1 MVDHQTIQ
9 PHLDRIQ
16 SCTVKHKAS
25 KNKKVEASMSNFVEL
40 VQTLLE
46 DPAKREHF
54 FQYGTKYDTALQI
67 LQWEFFSRLKELLPV
82 PSFTQECVQSVSDP
96 EHLETL
102 LQHQRQLG
110 HLNRNHLFYD
120 SDTIL
125 STLSLT
131 SLVNFKQTSMED
143 RGRDTR
149 KKEQEGGE
157 EWRPKI
163 SYDETNK
170 ETDECAER
178 LEEAGEPSSGQ
189 QKPGSSLQA
198 RPVAVDGKDIWSRV
212 HYIRLWTIH
221 DTCRKKWRLAR
232 DRHVRA
238 LKKSKD
244 MPEGVPRPGILS
256 WLTIF
261 IKHRQTNPNFPEISA
276 NRVESPNSK
285 LDQTPM
291 FSDQA
296 GPRLPL
302 SSFRLLVPPLRLMSA
317 FMWQVAQERNVMQYG
332 KLEEFVTLVTEM
344 VPELLSSR
352 QRTQL
357 ILGLRARSCFA
368 MKTHRNPRPS
378 NFIWTESELLQY
390 MLCTWMYVTF
400 SVKSSL
406 DASQS
411 RNELEASESN
421 FVELV
426 KTLLEDPSEKKHFF
440 QVVFPIRYGPRYD
453 TALQILVW
461 EFLSR
466 LEELLPV
473 PDLTETASSLSI
485 APSDLEEF
493 WHSVSDPEHM
503 KTLLQHHRHLGH
515 LSKNKFSNQVADN
528 ILSTLSIPQIHGLKS
543 SLDGHE
549 GMKGCTEG
557 WKINSEE
564 DQEEGVELHCE
575 NNLEEDDDD
584 GSERNEDPERGLKDE
599 DDANWTSPLSE
610 PEDSDEL
617 ASDMPSQVFSCP
629 QCPFSHREMVDLH
642 QHIRKEHLTEEDSRS
657 LDSGGAENSLPSRER
672 PYRCKPCGKAFS
684 TSCALTSHKRWHS
697 NERPFTCSLCSKG
710 FAETSGLKRH
720 MFIHTEEKPHYCH
733 TCGKGFS
740 QLSNMR
746 IHLKTHK
753 K

>member
-1 MVDHQTIQ
+1 MAESFEERLVKAVKEHT
-9 PHLDRIQ
+9 HL
-16 SCTVKHKAS
+16 
-25 KNKKVEASMSNFVEL
+25 
-40 VQTLLE
+40 
-46 DPAKREHF
+46 
-54 FQYGTKYDTALQI
+54 YDTSIRLHFDKEALEHSWREI
-67 LQWEFFSRLKELLPV
+67 ATYLN
-82 PSFTQECVQSVSDP
+82 SDP
-96 EHLETL
+96 
-102 LQHQRQLG
+102 
-110 HLNRNHLFYD
+110 
-120 SDTIL
+120 
-125 STLSLT
+125 
-131 SLVNFKQTSMED
+131 
-143 RGRDTR
+143 
-149 KKEQEGGE
+149 
-157 EWRPKI
+157 
-163 SYDETNK
+163 
-170 ETDECAER
+170 
-178 LEEAGEPSSGQ
+178 
-189 QKPGSSLQA
+189 
-198 RPVAVDGKDIWSRV
+198 
-212 HYIRLWTIH
+212 

-276 NRVESPNSK
+276 DRVESLNSK

-296 GPRLPL
+296 GPRFPL

-357 ILGLRARSCFA
+357 ILGLRARMVLELF
-368 MKTHRNPRPS
+368 RNENPPEPQTIQLHLDRIRTS
-378 NFIWTESELLQY
+378 
-390 MLCTWMYVTF
+390 
-400 SVKSSL
+400 SVHAVHE
-406 DASQS
+406 DSQS

-473 PDLTETASSLSI
+473 PDLTETASCLSI

-493 WHSVSDPEHM
+493 WHSVSDPEHL
-503 KTLLQHHRHLGH
+503 KTLLQHHRHLGY

-549 GMKGCTEG
+549 GMKGSTEG

-564 DQEEGVELHCE
+564 DQEEGGELLCE
-575 NNLEEDDDD
+575 NNLEEDDDDDDD

-610 PEDSDEL
+610 PEDSDEP

-657 LDSGGAENSLPSRER
+657 LDSGGAENSLPSSETVKSSSAKRINKNT
-672 PYRCKPCGKAFS
+672 CKQ
-684 TSCALTSHKRWHS
+684 
-697 NERPFTCSLCSKG
+697 
-710 FAETSGLKRH
+710 
-720 MFIHTEEKPHYCH
+720 
-733 TCGKGFS
+733 CGKGFRCTTDLKRHQS
-740 QLSNMR
+740 
-746 IHLKTHK
+746 IHTT
-753 K
+753 

>member
-1 MVDHQTIQ
+1 MAESFEERLVKAVKEHT
-9 PHLDRIQ
+9 HL
-16 SCTVKHKAS
+16 
-25 KNKKVEASMSNFVEL
+25 
-40 VQTLLE
+40 
-46 DPAKREHF
+46 
-54 FQYGTKYDTALQI
+54 YDTSMRLHFDKEALEHSWREI
-67 LQWEFFSRLKELLPV
+67 ATYLN
-82 PSFTQECVQSVSDP
+82 SDP
-96 EHLETL
+96 
-102 LQHQRQLG
+102 
-110 HLNRNHLFYD
+110 
-120 SDTIL
+120 
-125 STLSLT
+125 
-131 SLVNFKQTSMED
+131 
-143 RGRDTR
+143 
-149 KKEQEGGE
+149 
-157 EWRPKI
+157 
-163 SYDETNK
+163 
-170 ETDECAER
+170 
-178 LEEAGEPSSGQ
+178 
-189 QKPGSSLQA
+189 
-198 RPVAVDGKDIWSRV
+198 
-212 HYIRLWTIH
+212 

-232 DRHVRA
+232 DRH
-238 LKKSKD
+238 
-244 MPEGVPRPGILS
+244 
-256 WLTIF
+256 
-261 IKHRQTNPNFPEISA
+261 ISA
-276 NRVESPNSK
+276 DRVESPNDN
-285 LDQTPM
+285 LDQTPL

-296 GPRLPL
+296 GPLFPL

-317 FMWQVAQERNVMQYG
+317 FMWQVAQERNVMHYG

-357 ILGLRARSCFA
+357 ILGLRARMVLELFRNENPPDPQTIQLNLDRI
-368 MKTHRNPRPS
+368 KTS
-378 NFIWTESELLQY
+378 
-390 MLCTWMYVTF
+390 
-400 SVKSSL
+400 SVHAVHK
-406 DASQS
+406 DSQS
-411 RNELEASESN
+411 RNELESSESN

-453 TALQILVW
+453 TALQILMW

-473 PDLTETASSLSI
+473 PDLTETASCLSL

-493 WHSVSDPEHM
+493 WHSVSDPEHL

-515 LSKNKFSNQVADN
+515 LSKNEFSNQVADN

-549 GMKGCTEG
+549 GMKGSTEG
-557 WKINSEE
+557 RKINR
-564 DQEEGVELHCE
+564 EEGELHFE
-575 NNLEEDDDD
+575 KNLEDD
-584 GSERNEDPERGLKDE
+584 GSERNEDTERGLKDE
-599 DDANWTSPLSE
+599 DDAKWTSPLSE
-610 PEDSDEL
+610 QEDSDEP
-617 ASDMPSQVFSCP
+617 ASDMHSQVFSCP

-657 LDSGGAENSLPSRER
+657 LDSGGAENSLPSSPTAKSSSAKSSSAKSSSAKSSLVKSSSAKRINNNTCKQCGKGFRCTTDLKRHQSVHTNVQPFRCNQCEKRFKSERYLQLHKKSHDVEPMHRPICQHCGKSYTSAAVLKIHIRTHTGERPYSCSVCGKKFNQKHTLVRHLRMHKGDRPYLCSVCGKAFFVSGELLVHMRFHTGER

-710 FAETSGLKRH
+710 FAETGGLKRH

>member
-1 MVDHQTIQ
+1 MAESFEERLVKAVKEHT
-9 PHLDRIQ
+9 HL
-16 SCTVKHKAS
+16 
-25 KNKKVEASMSNFVEL
+25 
-40 VQTLLE
+40 
-46 DPAKREHF
+46 
-54 FQYGTKYDTALQI
+54 YDTSMRLHFDKEALEHSWREI
-67 LQWEFFSRLKELLPV
+67 ATYLN
-82 PSFTQECVQSVSDP
+82 SDP
-96 EHLETL
+96 
-102 LQHQRQLG
+102 
-110 HLNRNHLFYD
+110 
-120 SDTIL
+120 
-125 STLSLT
+125 
-131 SLVNFKQTSMED
+131 
-143 RGRDTR
+143 
-149 KKEQEGGE
+149 
-157 EWRPKI
+157 
-163 SYDETNK
+163 
-170 ETDECAER
+170 
-178 LEEAGEPSSGQ
+178 
-189 QKPGSSLQA
+189 
-198 RPVAVDGKDIWSRV
+198 
-212 HYIRLWTIH
+212 

-244 MPEGVPRPGILS
+244 MPEGVPRPGSLS

-276 NRVESPNSK
+276 DRVASPNDN
-285 LDQTPM
+285 LDQTPL

-296 GPRLPL
+296 GPLFPL

-317 FMWQVAQERNVMQYG
+317 FMWQVAQERNVMHYG

-357 ILGLRARSCFA
+357 ILGLRARMVLELFRNENPPDPQTIQLNLDRI
-368 MKTHRNPRPS
+368 KTS
-378 NFIWTESELLQY
+378 
-390 MLCTWMYVTF
+390 
-400 SVKSSL
+400 SVHAVHK
-406 DASQS
+406 DSQS
-411 RNELEASESN
+411 RNELESSESN

-453 TALQILVW
+453 TALQILMW

-473 PDLTETASSLSI
+473 PDLTETASRLSL

-493 WHSVSDPEHM
+493 WHSVSDPEHL

-515 LSKNKFSNQVADN
+515 LSKNEFSNQVADN

-549 GMKGCTEG
+549 GMKGSTEG

-564 DQEEGVELHCE
+564 GGELHFE
-575 NNLEEDDDD
+575 KNLEDD
-584 GSERNEDPERGLKDE
+584 GSERNEDTERGLKDE
-599 DDANWTSPLSE
+599 DDAKWTSPLSE
-610 PEDSDEL
+610 PEDSDEP

-657 LDSGGAENSLPSRER
+657 LDSGGAENSLPSSQTAKSSSAKSSSAKSSSAKSSSAKRINNNTCKQCGKGFRCTTDLKRHQSVHTSVQPFRCNQCEKRFKSERYLQLHKKSHDVEPMHRPICQHCGKSYTSAAVLKIHIRTHTGERPYSCSVCGKKFNQKHTLVRHLRMHKGDRPYLCSVCGKAFFVSGELLVHMRFHTGER

-710 FAETSGLKRH
+710 FAETGGLKRH

>member
-1 MVDHQTIQ
+1 MEPIRELMRALNDLKRLVNPVLVSRNQDHHYT
-9 PHLDRIQ
+9 
-16 SCTVKHKAS
+16 
-25 KNKKVEASMSNFVEL
+25 L
-40 VQTLLE
+40 VQ
-46 DPAKREHF
+46 
-54 FQYGTKYDTALQI
+54 
-67 LQWEFFSRLKELLPV
+67 W
-82 PSFTQECVQSVSDP
+82 PST
-96 EHLETL
+96 
-102 LQHQRQLG
+102 
-110 HLNRNHLFYD
+110 
-120 SDTIL
+120 
-125 STLSLT
+125 
-131 SLVNFKQTSMED
+131 
-143 RGRDTR
+143 
-149 KKEQEGGE
+149 
-157 EWRPKI
+157 
-163 SYDETNK
+163 
-170 ETDECAER
+170 
-178 LEEAGEPSSGQ
+178 
-189 QKPGSSLQA
+189 
-198 RPVAVDGKDIWSRV
+198 
-212 HYIRLWTIH
+212 
-221 DTCRKKWRLAR
+221 
-232 DRHVRA
+232 
-238 LKKSKD
+238 
-244 MPEGVPRPGILS
+244 
-256 WLTIF
+256 
-261 IKHRQTNPNFPEISA
+261 ISA
-276 NRVESPNSK
+276 DRVESPNDN
-285 LDQTPM
+285 LDQTPL

-296 GPRLPL
+296 GPLFPL

-317 FMWQVAQERNVMQYG
+317 FMWQVAQERNVMHYG

-357 ILGLRARSCFA
+357 ILGLRARMVLELFRNENPPDPQTIQLHLDRI
-368 MKTHRNPRPS
+368 KTS
-378 NFIWTESELLQY
+378 
-390 MLCTWMYVTF
+390 
-400 SVKSSL
+400 SVHAVNE
-406 DASQS
+406 DSQS

-473 PDLTETASSLSI
+473 PDLTETASCLSL

-493 WHSVSDPEHM
+493 WHSVSDPEHL

-515 LSKNKFSNQVADN
+515 LSKNEFSNQVADN

-549 GMKGCTEG
+549 GMKGSTEG

-564 DQEEGVELHCE
+564 DQEEGGELHFE
-575 NNLEEDDDD
+575 KNLEDD
-584 GSERNEDPERGLKDE
+584 GSERNEDTERGLKDE

-610 PEDSDEL
+610 PEDSAEL
-617 ASDMPSQVFSCP
+617 DSGMPSQVFSCP

-657 LDSGGAENSLPSRER
+657 LDSGGVENSLPSSQTAKSSSAKSSSAKRINKNTCKQCGKGFRCTTDLKRHQSVHTSVQPFRCNQCEKRFKSERYLQLHKKSHDVEPMHRPICQHCGKSYTSAAVLKIHIRTHTGERPYSCSVCGKKFNQKHTLVRHLRMHKGERPYLCSVCGKAFFVSGELLVHMRFHTGER

-710 FAETSGLKRH
+710 FAETGGLKRH

>member
-1 MVDHQTIQ
+1 MAESFEERLVKAVKEHT
-9 PHLDRIQ
+9 HL
-16 SCTVKHKAS
+16 
-25 KNKKVEASMSNFVEL
+25 
-40 VQTLLE
+40 
-46 DPAKREHF
+46 
-54 FQYGTKYDTALQI
+54 YDTSMRLHFDKEALEHSWREI
-67 LQWEFFSRLKELLPV
+67 ATYLN
-82 PSFTQECVQSVSDP
+82 SDP
-96 EHLETL
+96 
-102 LQHQRQLG
+102 
-110 HLNRNHLFYD
+110 
-120 SDTIL
+120 
-125 STLSLT
+125 
-131 SLVNFKQTSMED
+131 
-143 RGRDTR
+143 
-149 KKEQEGGE
+149 
-157 EWRPKI
+157 
-163 SYDETNK
+163 
-170 ETDECAER
+170 
-178 LEEAGEPSSGQ
+178 
-189 QKPGSSLQA
+189 
-198 RPVAVDGKDIWSRV
+198 
-212 HYIRLWTIH
+212 

-357 ILGLRARSCFA
+357 ILGLRARMVLELF
-368 MKTHRNPRPS
+368 RNENPPEPQTIQLHLDRIRTS
-378 NFIWTESELLQY
+378 
-390 MLCTWMYVTF
+390 
-400 SVKSSL
+400 SVHAVHV
-406 DASQS
+406 DSQS

-642 QHIRKEHLTEEDSRS
+642 QHIRKEHLTED
-657 LDSGGAENSLPSRER
+657 
-672 PYRCKPCGKAFS
+672 
-684 TSCALTSHKRWHS
+684 
-697 NERPFTCSLCSKG
+697 
-710 FAETSGLKRH
+710 
-720 MFIHTEEKPHYCH
+720 
-733 TCGKGFS
+733 
-740 QLSNMR
+740 
-746 IHLKTHK
+746 
-753 K
+753 

>member
-1 MVDHQTIQ
+1 MAESFEERLVKAVKEHT
-9 PHLDRIQ
+9 HL
-16 SCTVKHKAS
+16 
-25 KNKKVEASMSNFVEL
+25 
-40 VQTLLE
+40 
-46 DPAKREHF
+46 
-54 FQYGTKYDTALQI
+54 YDTSMRLHFDKEALEHSWREI
-67 LQWEFFSRLKELLPV
+67 ATYLN
-82 PSFTQECVQSVSDP
+82 SDP
-96 EHLETL
+96 
-102 LQHQRQLG
+102 
-110 HLNRNHLFYD
+110 
-120 SDTIL
+120 
-125 STLSLT
+125 
-131 SLVNFKQTSMED
+131 
-143 RGRDTR
+143 
-149 KKEQEGGE
+149 
-157 EWRPKI
+157 
-163 SYDETNK
+163 
-170 ETDECAER
+170 
-178 LEEAGEPSSGQ
+178 
-189 QKPGSSLQA
+189 
-198 RPVAVDGKDIWSRV
+198 
-212 HYIRLWTIH
+212 

-232 DRHVRA
+232 DRH
-238 LKKSKD
+238 
-244 MPEGVPRPGILS
+244 
-256 WLTIF
+256 
-261 IKHRQTNPNFPEISA
+261 ISA
-276 NRVESPNSK
+276 DRVESPNDN
-285 LDQTPM
+285 LDQTPL

-296 GPRLPL
+296 GKPILEVCSWLQTRSLCFHTGSFFYFPVGPLFPL

-317 FMWQVAQERNVMQYG
+317 FMWQVAQERNVMHYG

-357 ILGLRARSCFA
+357 ILGLRARMVLELFRNENPPDPQTIQLNLDRI
-368 MKTHRNPRPS
+368 KTS
-378 NFIWTESELLQY
+378 
-390 MLCTWMYVTF
+390 
-400 SVKSSL
+400 SVHAVHK
-406 DASQS
+406 DSQS
-411 RNELEASESN
+411 RNELESSESN

-453 TALQILVW
+453 TALQILMW

-473 PDLTETASSLSI
+473 PDLTETASCLSL

-493 WHSVSDPEHM
+493 WHSVSDPEHL

-515 LSKNKFSNQVADN
+515 LSKNEFSNQVADN

-549 GMKGCTEG
+549 GMKGSTEG
-557 WKINSEE
+557 RKINR
-564 DQEEGVELHCE
+564 EEGELHFE
-575 NNLEEDDDD
+575 KNLEDD
-584 GSERNEDPERGLKDE
+584 GSERNEDTERGLKDE
-599 DDANWTSPLSE
+599 DDAKWTSPLSE
-610 PEDSDEL
+610 QEDSDEP
-617 ASDMPSQVFSCP
+617 ASDMHSQVFSCP

-657 LDSGGAENSLPSRER
+657 LDSGGAENSLPSSPTAKSSSAKSSSAKSSSAKSSLVKSSSAKRINNNTCKQCGKGFRCTTDLKRHQSVHTNVQPFRCNQCEKRFKSERYLQLHKKSHDVEPMHRPICQHCGKSYTSAAVLKIHIRTHTGERPYSCSVCGKKFNQKHTLVRHLRMHKGDRPYLCSVCGKAFFVSGELLVHMRFHTGER

-710 FAETSGLKRH
+710 FAETGGLKRH

>member
-1 MVDHQTIQ
+1 MAESFEERLVKAVKEHT
-9 PHLDRIQ
+9 HL
-16 SCTVKHKAS
+16 
-25 KNKKVEASMSNFVEL
+25 
-40 VQTLLE
+40 
-46 DPAKREHF
+46 
-54 FQYGTKYDTALQI
+54 YDTSMRLHFDKEALEHSWREI
-67 LQWEFFSRLKELLPV
+67 ATYLN
-82 PSFTQECVQSVSDP
+82 SDP
-96 EHLETL
+96 
-102 LQHQRQLG
+102 
-110 HLNRNHLFYD
+110 
-120 SDTIL
+120 
-125 STLSLT
+125 
-131 SLVNFKQTSMED
+131 
-143 RGRDTR
+143 
-149 KKEQEGGE
+149 
-157 EWRPKI
+157 
-163 SYDETNK
+163 
-170 ETDECAER
+170 
-178 LEEAGEPSSGQ
+178 
-189 QKPGSSLQA
+189 
-198 RPVAVDGKDIWSRV
+198 
-212 HYIRLWTIH
+212 

-244 MPEGVPRPGILS
+244 MPEGVPRPGSLS
-256 WLTIF
+256 WLTVF

-276 NRVESPNSK
+276 DRVESPNDN
-285 LDQTPM
+285 LDQTPL

-296 GPRLPL
+296 GPLFPL

-317 FMWQVAQERNVMQYG
+317 FMWQVAQERNVMHYG

-357 ILGLRARSCFA
+357 ILGLRAR
-368 MKTHRNPRPS
+368 
-378 NFIWTESELLQY
+378 
-390 MLCTWMYVTF
+390 
-400 SVKSSL
+400 
-406 DASQS
+406 
-411 RNELEASESN
+411 
-421 FVELV
+421 
-426 KTLLEDPSEKKHFF
+426 
-440 QVVFPIRYGPRYD
+440 VVFPIRYGPRYD

-473 PDLTETASSLSI
+473 PDLTETASCLSL

-493 WHSVSDPEHM
+493 WHSVSDPEHL

-515 LSKNKFSNQVADN
+515 LSKNEFSNQVADN

-549 GMKGCTEG
+549 GMKGSTEG

-564 DQEEGVELHCE
+564 DQEEGGELHFE
-575 NNLEEDDDD
+575 KNLEDD
-584 GSERNEDPERGLKDE
+584 GSERNEDTERGLKDE

-610 PEDSDEL
+610 PEDSAEL
-617 ASDMPSQVFSCP
+617 DSGMPSQVFSCP

-657 LDSGGAENSLPSRER
+657 LDSGGVENSLPSSQTAKSSSAKSSSAKRINKNTCKQCGKGFRCTTDLKRHQSVHTSVQPFRCNQCEKRFKSERYLQLHKKSHDVEPMHRPICQHCGKSYTSAAVLKIHIRTHTGERPYSCSVCGKKFNQKHTLVRHLRMHKGERPYLCSVCGKAFFVSGELLVHMRFHTGER

-710 FAETSGLKRH
+710 FAETGGLKRH

>member
-1 MVDHQTIQ
+1 MAESFEERLVKAVKEHT
-9 PHLDRIQ
+9 HL
-16 SCTVKHKAS
+16 
-25 KNKKVEASMSNFVEL
+25 
-40 VQTLLE
+40 
-46 DPAKREHF
+46 
-54 FQYGTKYDTALQI
+54 YDTSMRLHFDKEALEHSWREI
-67 LQWEFFSRLKELLPV
+67 ATYLN
-82 PSFTQECVQSVSDP
+82 SDP
-96 EHLETL
+96 
-102 LQHQRQLG
+102 
-110 HLNRNHLFYD
+110 
-120 SDTIL
+120 
-125 STLSLT
+125 
-131 SLVNFKQTSMED
+131 
-143 RGRDTR
+143 
-149 KKEQEGGE
+149 
-157 EWRPKI
+157 
-163 SYDETNK
+163 
-170 ETDECAER
+170 
-178 LEEAGEPSSGQ
+178 
-189 QKPGSSLQA
+189 
-198 RPVAVDGKDIWSRV
+198 
-212 HYIRLWTIH
+212 

-244 MPEGVPRPGILS
+244 MPEGVPRPGSLS
-256 WLTIF
+256 WLTVF

-276 NRVESPNSK
+276 DRVESPNDN
-285 LDQTPM
+285 LDQTPL

-296 GPRLPL
+296 
-302 SSFRLLVPPLRLMSA
+302 A
-317 FMWQVAQERNVMQYG
+317 FMWQVAQERNVMHYG

-357 ILGLRARSCFA
+357 ILGLRARMVLELFRNENPPDPQTIQLHLDRI
-368 MKTHRNPRPS
+368 KTS
-378 NFIWTESELLQY
+378 
-390 MLCTWMYVTF
+390 
-400 SVKSSL
+400 SVHAVNE
-406 DASQS
+406 DSQS

-473 PDLTETASSLSI
+473 PDLTETASCLSL

-493 WHSVSDPEHM
+493 WHSVSDPEHL

-515 LSKNKFSNQVADN
+515 LSKNEFSNQVADN

-549 GMKGCTEG
+549 GMKGSTEG

-564 DQEEGVELHCE
+564 DQEEGGELHFE
-575 NNLEEDDDD
+575 KNLEDD
-584 GSERNEDPERGLKDE
+584 GSERNEDTERGLKDE

-610 PEDSDEL
+610 PEDSAEL
-617 ASDMPSQVFSCP
+617 DSGMPSQVFSCP

-657 LDSGGAENSLPSRER
+657 LDSGGVENSLPSSQTAKSSSAKSSSAKRINKNTCKQCGKGFRCTTDLKRHQSVHTSVQPFRCNQCEKRFKSERYLQLHKKSHDVEPMHRPICQHCGKSYTSAAVLKIHIRTHTGERPYSCSVCGKKFNQKHTLVRHLRMHKGERPYLCSVCGKAFFVSGELLVHMRFHTGER

-710 FAETSGLKRH
+710 FAETGGLKRH

>member
-1 MVDHQTIQ
+1 MAESFEERLVKAVKEHT
-9 PHLDRIQ
+9 HL
-16 SCTVKHKAS
+16 
-25 KNKKVEASMSNFVEL
+25 
-40 VQTLLE
+40 
-46 DPAKREHF
+46 
-54 FQYGTKYDTALQI
+54 YDTSMRLHFDKEALEHSWREI
-67 LQWEFFSRLKELLPV
+67 ATYLN
-82 PSFTQECVQSVSDP
+82 SDP
-96 EHLETL
+96 
-102 LQHQRQLG
+102 
-110 HLNRNHLFYD
+110 
-120 SDTIL
+120 
-125 STLSLT
+125 
-131 SLVNFKQTSMED
+131 
-143 RGRDTR
+143 
-149 KKEQEGGE
+149 
-157 EWRPKI
+157 
-163 SYDETNK
+163 
-170 ETDECAER
+170 
-178 LEEAGEPSSGQ
+178 
-189 QKPGSSLQA
+189 
-198 RPVAVDGKDIWSRV
+198 
-212 HYIRLWTIH
+212 

-296 GPRLPL
+296 
-302 SSFRLLVPPLRLMSA
+302 A

-357 ILGLRARSCFA
+357 ILGLRARMVLELF
-368 MKTHRNPRPS
+368 RNENPPEPQTIQLHLDRIRTS
-378 NFIWTESELLQY
+378 SVHAVHVDLILSFILHAQ
-390 MLCTWMYVTF
+390 
-400 SVKSSL
+400 
-406 DASQS
+406 SQS

-657 LDSGGAENSLPSRER
+657 LDSGGAENSLPSSETVQSSSAKRINKNTCKQCGKGFRCTTDLKRHQSIHTSVQPFRCNQCEKRFKSERYLQLHKKSHDVEPMHRPICQHCGKSYTSAAVLKIHIRTHTGERPYSCSVCGKKFNQKHTLVRHLRMHKGDRPYLCSVCGKAFFVSGELLVHMRFHTGER

>member
-1 MVDHQTIQ
+1 MAESFEERLVKAVKEHT
-9 PHLDRIQ
+9 HL
-16 SCTVKHKAS
+16 
-25 KNKKVEASMSNFVEL
+25 
-40 VQTLLE
+40 
-46 DPAKREHF
+46 
-54 FQYGTKYDTALQI
+54 YDTSMRLHFDKEALEHSWREI
-67 LQWEFFSRLKELLPV
+67 ATYLN
-82 PSFTQECVQSVSDP
+82 SDP
-96 EHLETL
+96 
-102 LQHQRQLG
+102 
-110 HLNRNHLFYD
+110 
-120 SDTIL
+120 
-125 STLSLT
+125 
-131 SLVNFKQTSMED
+131 
-143 RGRDTR
+143 
-149 KKEQEGGE
+149 
-157 EWRPKI
+157 
-163 SYDETNK
+163 
-170 ETDECAER
+170 
-178 LEEAGEPSSGQ
+178 
-189 QKPGSSLQA
+189 
-198 RPVAVDGKDIWSRV
+198 
-212 HYIRLWTIH
+212 

-357 ILGLRARSCFA
+357 ILGLRARMVLELF
-368 MKTHRNPRPS
+368 RNENPPEPQTIQLHLDRIRTS
-378 NFIWTESELLQY
+378 
-390 MLCTWMYVTF
+390 
-400 SVKSSL
+400 SVHAVHV
-406 DASQS
+406 DSQS

-657 LDSGGAENSLPSRER
+657 LDSGGAENSLPSSETVQSSSAKRINKNTCKQCGKGFRCTTDLKRHQSIHTSVQPFRCNQCEKRFKSERYLQLHKKSHDVEPMHRPICQHCGKSYTSAAVLKIHIRTHTGERPYSCSVCGKKFNQKHTLVRHLRMHKGDRPYLCSVCGKAFFVSGELLVHMRFHTGER

>member
-1 MVDHQTIQ
+1 MAESFEERLVKAVKEHT
-9 PHLDRIQ
+9 HL
-16 SCTVKHKAS
+16 
-25 KNKKVEASMSNFVEL
+25 
-40 VQTLLE
+40 
-46 DPAKREHF
+46 
-54 FQYGTKYDTALQI
+54 YDTSMRLHFDKEALEHSWREI
-67 LQWEFFSRLKELLPV
+67 ATYLN
-82 PSFTQECVQSVSDP
+82 SDP
-96 EHLETL
+96 
-102 LQHQRQLG
+102 
-110 HLNRNHLFYD
+110 
-120 SDTIL
+120 
-125 STLSLT
+125 
-131 SLVNFKQTSMED
+131 
-143 RGRDTR
+143 
-149 KKEQEGGE
+149 
-157 EWRPKI
+157 
-163 SYDETNK
+163 
-170 ETDECAER
+170 
-178 LEEAGEPSSGQ
+178 
-189 QKPGSSLQA
+189 
-198 RPVAVDGKDIWSRV
+198 
-212 HYIRLWTIH
+212 

-244 MPEGVPRPGILS
+244 MPEGVPRPGSLS

-276 NRVESPNSK
+276 DRVASPNDN
-285 LDQTPM
+285 LDQTPL

-296 GPRLPL
+296 GPLFPL

-317 FMWQVAQERNVMQYG
+317 FMWQVAQERNVMHYG

-357 ILGLRARSCFA
+357 ILGLRARS
-368 MKTHRNPRPS
+368 
-378 NFIWTESELLQY
+378 
-390 MLCTWMYVTF
+390 
-400 SVKSSL
+400 
-406 DASQS
+406 QS
-411 RNELEASESN
+411 RNELESSESN

-453 TALQILVW
+453 TALQILMW

-473 PDLTETASSLSI
+473 PDLTETASRLSL

-493 WHSVSDPEHM
+493 WHSVSDPEHL

-515 LSKNKFSNQVADN
+515 LSKNEFSNQVADN

-549 GMKGCTEG
+549 GMKGSTEG

-564 DQEEGVELHCE
+564 GGELHFE
-575 NNLEEDDDD
+575 KNLEDD
-584 GSERNEDPERGLKDE
+584 GSERNEDTERGLKDE
-599 DDANWTSPLSE
+599 DDAKWTSPLSE
-610 PEDSDEL
+610 PEDSDEP

-657 LDSGGAENSLPSRER
+657 LDSGGAENSLPSSQTAKSSSAKSSSAKSSSAKSSSAKRINNNTCKQCGKGFRCTTDLKRHQSVHTSVQPFRCNQCEKRFKSERYLQLHKKSHDVEPMHRPICQHCGKSYTSAAVLKIHIRTHTGERPYSCSVCGKKFNQKHTLVRHLRMHKGDRPYLCSVCGKAFFVSGELLVHMRFHTGER

-710 FAETSGLKRH
+710 FAETGGLKRH